1 MDSVPLPF
9 HRGLNM
15 LAVLLKVASTA
26 RENTSL
32 QMVLSILETSRT
44 RRELVKVFMN
54 MRRVEYMMDFSKT
67 VNVMEKGSI
76 YVTLD

>member
-1 MDSVPLPF
+1 MDSALYYPF

-26 RENTSL
+26 RENTL
-32 QMVLSILETSRT
+32 QMALSILETSRT

-54 MRRVEYMMDFSKT
+54 MRRVEYAIDFSKT

>member
-1 MDSVPLPF
+1 
-9 HRGLNM
+9 M

-32 QMVLSILETSRT
+32 QMVLSILETLRT
-44 RRELVKVFMN
+44 RRERVKVFMN
-54 MRRVEYMMDFSKT
+54 MRRVEYMKDFSKM